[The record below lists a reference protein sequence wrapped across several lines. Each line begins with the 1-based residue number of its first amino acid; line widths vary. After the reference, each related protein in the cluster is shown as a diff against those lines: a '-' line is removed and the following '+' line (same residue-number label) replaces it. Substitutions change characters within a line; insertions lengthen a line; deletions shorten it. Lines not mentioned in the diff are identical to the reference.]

1 MKKLISIFTVLLIAT
16 PAMAVPNTNV
26 ATTSYVQGAYDALDA
41 AKQDTIDSTHKLS
54 ADLVDDSTSTNK
66 FVTASDKTTWNGK
79 QDLID
84 STHKLSADLV
94 EDGTTNKVVTATE
107 KSTWNGKQDALT
119 TAQQNAVDSGITSAK
134 VTTYDGYATTKQDT
148 IDSTHKLSADLVED
162 GTTNKVVTATE
173 KSTWNGKQDAITVSG
188 GATST
193 DGQYVNGVAL
203 SNGTMTVSKSY
214 LTVPVKSGGN
224 YAATGAAIWFE

>member
-66 FVTASDKTTWNGK
+66 FVTASDKT
-79 QDLID
+79 
-84 STHKLSADLV
+84 
-94 EDGTTNKVVTATE
+94 
-107 KSTWNGKQDALT
+107 TWNGKQDALT

>member
-1 MKKLISIFTVLLIAT
+1 
-16 PAMAVPNTNV
+16 MAVPNTNV
-26 ATTSYVQGAYDALDA
+26 ATTSYVQGAFDALDN
-41 AKQDTIDSTHKLS
+41 AKQD
-54 ADLVDDSTSTNK
+54 V
-66 FVTASDKTTWNGK
+66 
-79 QDLID
+79 ID

-94 EDGTTNKVVTATE
+94 EDGTTNKVVTASE
-107 KSTWNGKQDALT
+107 KTTWNGKQDAIDSTHKLSADLVDDTSTTNKFVTASEKTTWNGKQDALT

-193 DGQYVNGVAL
+193 DGQYVDGVAL
-203 SNGTMTVSKSY
+203 SNGTMTVHKSY
-214 LTVPVKSGGN
+214 LTVPVKNNGS
-224 YAATGAAIWFE
+224 YVATGAAIWFE

>member
-41 AKQDTIDSTHKLS
+41 A
-54 ADLVDDSTSTNK
+54 
-66 FVTASDKTTWNGK
+66 
-79 QDLID
+79 
-84 STHKLSADLV
+84 
-94 EDGTTNKVVTATE
+94 
-107 KSTWNGKQDALT
+107 
-119 TAQQNAVDSGITSAK
+119 
-134 VTTYDGYATTKQDT
+134 KQDT

-224 YAATGAAIWFE
+224 YASTGAAIWFE

>member
-1 MKKLISIFTVLLIAT
+1 MKKLVSVFAVLLVTT
-16 PAMAVPNTNV
+16 PAFAVPNTNV
-26 ATTSYVQGAYDALDA
+26 ATTSFVQGAFDALDT
-41 AKQDTIDSTHKLS
+41 AKQNVIDSSHKLS
-54 ADLVDDSTSTNK
+54 ADLVDDTSTTNK

-79 QDLID
+79 QDAID
-84 STHKLSADLV
+84 SSHKLSADLV

-107 KSTWNGKQDALT
+107 KTTWNGKQDA
-119 TAQQNAVDSGITSAK
+119 
-134 VTTYDGYATTKQDT
+134 

-193 DGQYVNGVAL
+193 DGQYVDGVAL
-203 SNGTMTVSKSY
+203 SSGTMTVHKSY
-214 LTVPVKSGGN
+214 LTVPVKSNGN
-224 YAATGAAIWFE
+224 YAATGVAIWFE

>member
-1 MKKLISIFTVLLIAT
+1 M
-16 PAMAVPNTNV
+16 
-26 ATTSYVQGAYDALDA
+26 
-41 AKQDTIDSTHKLS
+41 
-54 ADLVDDSTSTNK
+54 
-66 FVTASDKTTWNGK
+66 
-79 QDLID
+79 
-84 STHKLSADLV
+84 
-94 EDGTTNKVVTATE
+94 
-107 KSTWNGKQDALT
+107 T

-134 VTTYDGYATTKQDT
+134 VTTYDGYATTIAGKQDA

-193 DGQYVNGVAL
+193 DGQYVDGVAL
-203 SNGTMTVSKSY
+203 SSGTMTVHKSY
-214 LTVPVKSGGN
+214 LTVPVKSNGN

>member
-1 MKKLISIFTVLLIAT
+1 
-16 PAMAVPNTNV
+16 MAVPNTNV

-41 AKQDTIDSTHKLS
+41 AKQDVIDSTHKLSADLVDDSTSTNKFVTASDKTTWNGKQDALTTAQQNAVDSGITAGKVSTYDGYATTKQDTIDSTHKLS

-94 EDGTTNKVVTATE
+94 QDGTTNKVVTAAE
-107 KSTWNGKQDALT
+107 K
-119 TAQQNAVDSGITSAK
+119 TAWS
-134 VTTYDGYATTKQDT
+134 
-148 IDSTHKLSADLVED
+148 
-162 GTTNKVVTATE
+162 
-173 KSTWNGKQDAITVSG
+173 GKQDAITVSN
-188 GATST
+188 GAAST